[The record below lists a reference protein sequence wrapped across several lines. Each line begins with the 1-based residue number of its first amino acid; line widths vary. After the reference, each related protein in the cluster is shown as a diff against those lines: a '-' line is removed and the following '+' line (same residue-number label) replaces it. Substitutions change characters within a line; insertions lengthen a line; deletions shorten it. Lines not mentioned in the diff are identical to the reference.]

1 MIRRRAT
8 IAYLVVLVA
17 VAVWLVTDRGS
28 AMVDLVGQAKPW
40 PVLGLVAVSM
50 LPFLANTAFWTL
62 ALRELGETV
71 SWQQVTEAA
80 TETTLARYLP
90 GGIWLAASRGVALA
104 RRGVGT
110 PALVAMVGL
119 EVALATPVALLVGSV
134 LLAGSPNA
142 PAWLGWLAAGLLVVA
157 ATLGRPALNGALAW
171 WARRRHQ
178 PPPAALTTAGVGRLA
193 LALAAYWVIFGC
205 VFWAYLEV
213 MDRSAGW
220 LAATGGFALSWRI
233 GLFTV
238 VAPQGL
244 GVFEPAFVALV
255 GWGADA
261 LLLVGAFRVVLV
273 LRDLALTAL
282 AAVITRRRVT

>member
-17 VAVWLVTDRGS
+17 VAIWLVADRGS
-28 AMVDLVGQAKPW
+28 AMVDLVSQAKPW

-80 TETTLARYLP
+80 TETNLTRYLP

-142 PAWLGWLAAGLLVVA
+142 PAWLGWLAAGLLVVV

-193 LALAAYWVIFGC
+193 LALAAYWVIFGS

-244 GVFEPAFVALV
+244 GVFEPAFVTLL

-282 AAVITRRRVT
+282 AALIVRRRMA

>member
-28 AMVDLVGQAKPW
+28 AMVELVSQAKPW

-171 WARRRHQ
+171 WAQRRHQ

-193 LALAAYWVIFGC
+193 LALAAYWVIFGS

-213 MDRSAGW
+213 MDRAAGW

-244 GVFEPAFVALV
+244 GVFEPAVVALL

-282 AAVITRRRVT
+282 AALVTRRRMA

>member
-1 MIRRRAT
+1 MTRRRAT
-8 IAYLVVLVA
+8 IAYLVVLA
-17 VAVWLVTDRGS
+17 AIAAWLIADRGP
-28 AMVDLVGQAKPW
+28 AMAEVVGQARPW
-40 PVLGLVAVSM
+40 PLLGLVAASI

-71 SWQQVTEAA
+71 TWQQVNGAA
-80 TETTLARYLP
+80 TETTLTRYLP
-90 GGIWLAASRGVALA
+90 GGIWLAVGRGVALA

-142 PAWLGWLAAGLLVVA
+142 PAWLGWLAAGLLVGA
-157 ATLGRPALNGALAW
+157 TTLGRPALNGALAW

-193 LALAAYWVIFGC
+193 LALAAYWTIFGS

-244 GVFEPAFVALV
+244 GVFEPAFVALI
-255 GWGADA
+255 GWSADA

-273 LRDLALTAL
+273 VRDLALTAL
-282 AAVITRRRVT
+282 AALVAHRRLA

>member
-1 MIRRRAT
+1 MNRRRAT
-8 IAYLVVLVA
+8 IAYLVALAAVTAWLVA
-17 VAVWLVTDRGS
+17 DRGS
-28 AMVDLVGQAKPW
+28 AMVDLVDQVQ
-40 PVLGLVAVSM
+40 PVPLLGLVAASM

-71 SWQQVTEAA
+71 SWQQVNAA
-80 TETTLARYLP
+80 AAETTLTRYLP
-90 GGIWLAASRGVALA
+90 GGIWLAAGRGVALA
-104 RRGVGT
+104 RRGVSS

-157 ATLGRPALNGALAW
+157 VTLARPALNGAMAW

-178 PPPAALTTAGVGRLA
+178 PPPTALTTAGVGRLA
-193 LALAAYWVIFGC
+193 LALAAYWVIFGS

-220 LAATGGFALSWRI
+220 LAATGGFVLSWRI

-244 GVFEPAFVALV
+244 GVFEPAFVALI
-255 GWGADA
+255 GWSADA

-273 LRDLALTAL
+273 LRDLAITAL
-282 AAVITRRRVT
+282 ATVVARRWVA

>member
-1 MIRRRAT
+1 MTRRRAT
-8 IAYLVVLVA
+8 TAYLVTLTGLAAWLVA
-17 VAVWLVTDRGS
+17 DRGP
-28 AMVDLVGQAKPW
+28 AMIDLMRQARPW
-40 PVLGLVAVSM
+40 PLLGLVAASI

-71 SWQQVTEAA
+71 TWRDVNRAA
-80 TETTLARYLP
+80 TETTLTRYLP
-90 GGIWLAASRGVALA
+90 GGIWLAAGRSMALA

-119 EVALATPVALLVGSV
+119 EVALATPVALLVGAV

-142 PAWLGWLAAGLLVVA
+142 PAWLGWPAAGLLVLTTA
-157 ATLGRPALNGALAW
+157 LGRPALNAALAW

-178 PPPAALTTAGVGRLA
+178 APPAVLTTAGVGRLA
-193 LALAAYWVIFGC
+193 LALAAYWVIFGS
-205 VFWAYLEV
+205 VFWAYLQV
-213 MDRSAGW
+213 MDQSASW

-233 GLFTV
+233 GLFTM

-244 GVFEPAFVALV
+244 GVFEPAFIAVV
-255 GWGADA
+255 GWGVDA

-273 LRDLALTAL
+273 LRDLALTTL
-282 AAVITRRRVT
+282 ASMMARRRTG

>member
-1 MIRRRAT
+1 MTRRRAT
-8 IAYLVVLVA
+8 IAYLVVLA
-17 VAVWLVTDRGS
+17 AIAAWLIAGRGP
-28 AMVDLVGQAKPW
+28 AMAELFDQARPW
-40 PVLGLVAVSM
+40 PLLGLVAASI

-71 SWQQVTEAA
+71 TWQQVNEAA
-80 TETTLARYLP
+80 TETTLTRYLP
-90 GGIWLAASRGVALA
+90 GGIWLAAGRGVALA

-119 EVALATPVALLVGSV
+119 EVA
-134 LLAGSPNA
+134 
-142 PAWLGWLAAGLLVVA
+142 WLGWLAAGLLVGA
-157 ATLGRPALNGALAW
+157 TTLGRPALNGALAW

-193 LALAAYWVIFGC
+193 LALAAYWAIFGS

-244 GVFEPAFVALV
+244 GVFEPAFVALI

-273 LRDLALTAL
+273 ARDLALTAL
-282 AAVITRRRVT
+282 AALVARRRLA

>member
-1 MIRRRAT
+1 MTRQRAT
-8 IAYLVVLVA
+8 IAYLVVLAGVA
-17 VAVWLVTDRGS
+17 AWLVADRGS
-28 AMVDLVGQAKPW
+28 AMADLVGEIRPW
-40 PVLGLVAVSM
+40 PLLGLVAASI

-71 SWQQVTEAA
+71 TWRQVTGAA
-80 TETTLARYLP
+80 AETTLTRYLP
-90 GGIWLAASRGVALA
+90 GGIWLAAGRGVALA

-142 PAWLGWLAAGLLVVA
+142 PAWLGWLAAGLLIVA
-157 ATLGRPALNGALAW
+157 ATLARPALNGALAW
-171 WARRRHQ
+171 WARRRSQ
-178 PPPAALTTAGVGRLA
+178 EFPAVLTTAGVGRLA
-193 LALAAYWVIFGC
+193 FALVAYWMIFGS

-213 MDRSAGW
+213 MERPVGW
-220 LAATGGFALSWRI
+220 LAATGGFVLSWRI

-244 GVFEPAFVALV
+244 GVFEPTFVALA
-255 GWGADA
+255 GWTTNA
-261 LLLVGAFRVVLV
+261 LLLVGTFRVVLV

-282 AAVITRRRVT
+282 AALVFRRRSA

>member
-1 MIRRRAT
+1 MTRRLVT
-8 IAYLVVLVA
+8 ITYLVALTAVAAWLVA
-17 VAVWLVTDRGS
+17 DRGS
-28 AMVDLVGQAKPW
+28 VMVGLVDQARPW
-40 PVLGLVAVSM
+40 PLLGLVAASI
-50 LPFLANTAFWTL
+50 LPFLANTAVWTL

-71 SWQQVTEAA
+71 TWKQVNTAA
-80 TETTLARYLP
+80 METTLTRYLP
-90 GGIWLAASRGVALA
+90 GGIWLAAGRGVALA

-119 EVALATPVALLVGSV
+119 EVVLATPVALLVGSV
-134 LLAGSPNA
+134 LLAGSPKA

-157 ATLGRPALNGALAW
+157 ATLGRPVLNGALAW
-171 WARRRHQ
+171 WARRRDQ
-178 PPPAALTTAGVGRLA
+178 SPPTPLTTGGMGRLA
-193 LALAAYWVIFGC
+193 LALAAYWAIFGS

-213 MDRSAGW
+213 MGRSTDW
-220 LAATGGFALSWRI
+220 LATTGGFALSWRI

-244 GVFEPAFVALV
+244 GVFEPAFVTFV
-255 GWGADA
+255 GWTADA

-282 AAVITRRRVT
+282 AAVVVRRKVT